1 MKFPRN
7 ARITCGLLDPTPFA
21 GVFFCLL
28 IFVLLASLVYTP
40 GAVIHLPGA
49 ATPFP
54 GVAGPKVAVA
64 MDGSGQFY
72 YQNQIIPDADLQQRL
87 KTEVARASGP
97 LTLVVMADESVSVKQ
112 LNHLTDLA
120 TKAGIKQ
127 IVQAT
132 QPRVFDGPA
141 GGQSP

>member
-1 MKFPRN
+1 MKLPRN
-7 ARITCGLLDPTPFA
+7 ARIIRGSLDPTPFA

-40 GAVIHLPGA
+40 GVVIHLPGT

-64 MDGSGQFY
+64 MDGSGQLY
-72 YQNQIIPDADLQQRL
+72 YQNQMIQDADLQQRL
-87 KTEVARASGP
+87 KAEVARASEP

-112 LNHLTDLA
+112 LNHLTDVA

-127 IVQAT
+127 ILQVT
-132 QPRVFDGPA
+132 QPRLFDAPA
-141 GGQSP
+141 GSSSP